1 MKANAPPPEPPTTPP
16 ETADAAPPV
25 PAVPTGP
32 KPAAWPEW
40 FAAVDVVLALVGVV
54 LAFLLASFAARH
66 SDLWLHLAGGRLIAE
81 GKLHLGSDP
90 LSFADPERPWVR
102 TSWLFDL
109 AAYLAYRADPTGVVL
124 VGVKAAAFAAAFGL
138 FALLRR
144 PGHALWPWAVLGV
157 VAALAAAPYAAL
169 RPAVASMLMLSLT
182 LALIARLR
190 WRADSWREPLI
201 LAGVF
206 ALWANLD
213 AWFFLGP
220 LALACVLVGELV
232 QRQLFGPPGA
242 GRADPADPFAPGPP
256 AKALAKALGLGVVA
270 CFLNPYL
277 LAGLAKDPGEALT
290 QLLPMELGFGL
301 PAGASKSHDLS
312 GLTLTPLSDDYAT
325 SAGLGNSVNGYSY
338 AALVVAGA
346 GALPLGFRR
355 LRATHVLLWAAFAGL
370 SLLHV
375 RLIPYFAVI
384 VAPLIAGHLNGLS
397 GRLRLGS
404 AADPKTRILLTACG
418 LGRVVC
424 VALAAALPLMT
435 YPGWL
440 HPQVAARSARN
451 RLDWSLAPEPGL
463 ERSAKLVAALRAD
476 GSIPDGLRGLNTSA
490 EFGNYLAWHA
500 PAVRVFVNGRYPL
513 HRHELP
519 DLVAARQGVGG
530 GVGGG
535 DPATAAA
542 RSSELNRV
550 VAARDAGY
558 LAVAGPTEARL
569 DTQSG
574 QRLDARA
581 ALGLASDDARW
592 VLWHLDGRLALLG
605 RVTGDPAADG
615 RARASRFDAARPAFG
630 PDLPRL
636 PEGRAT
642 PAAFAPEEPAEQ
654 FLDRPPAVPP
664 ELDDAAAYRVY
675 ADYARFRAEVE
686 YGQGVDAERSAA
698 MALLGGGRAGP
709 PRPRPPE
716 DDAFTAPVLVIRAAR
731 QAIAANP
738 SLAEPHALLA
748 EAYALPGAPVLD
760 VPLFSGLSERQ
771 LQTLTAQFRAL
782 ERVPVAGF
790 PRGGGVGP
798 DVVLEQSFAL
808 AGNFEQTGQF
818 DAAQLAYDRHVAYF
832 EALPESVRKDLASR
846 AKPGGKPEDALKAR
860 RAGMQ
865 TRQDAYGREVLRR
878 GDALKR
884 VADPLSRFGT
894 AAQTGLPLHAADLFR
909 TLSPDPAKPI
919 PPQVVITQVAL
930 ELRAGRLEAA
940 AADLAELDERVQ
952 EILRTGAN
960 DEVAYG
966 FRVLQMAAARLEGNP
981 GSPAAVQPP
990 PPGPPARPAARGAWD
1005 PTAARVPEVI
1015 TGLQALAGGTVAPV
1029 VSDQAGPSRSP
1040 LAGYLNRILQAR
1052 EALQQESYASSD
1064 RAMLMLLD
1072 GNVADARS
1080 WLLESLKPQ
1089 GVSLADLGDPERAAR
1104 AERYLR
1110 LIDRAATP
1118 RAK

>member
-1 MKANAPPPEPPTTPP
+1 MKANALPPEPTPP
-16 ETADAAPPV
+16 PADAAPPG
-25 PAVPTGP
+25 PAAP
-32 KPAAWPEW
+32 KSAAWPEW

-66 SDLWLHLAGGRLIAE
+66 SDLWLHLAGGRLISE
-81 GKLHLGSDP
+81 GKLSLGSDP
-90 LSFADPERPWVR
+90 LGFADPERPWVR

-124 VGVKAAAFAAAFGL
+124 VAAKAAAFAAAFGL

-157 VAALAAAPYAAL
+157 VAALAAAPYATL

-182 LALIARLR
+182 MVLIARLR

-220 LALACVLVGELV
+220 LALACVLVGESV
-232 QRQLFGPPGA
+232 QRQLFGPPSA
-242 GRADPADPFAPGPP
+242 NSADPADPFAPAPP
-256 AKALAKALGLGVVA
+256 VIALAKALGLGVAA
-270 CFLNPYL
+270 CLLNPFL
-277 LAGLAKDPGEALT
+277 LAGLVKDPGEALA

-301 PAGASKSHDLS
+301 PAGATESYDLV
-312 GLTLTPLSDDYAT
+312 GLTYTPLSSTYAL

-346 GALPLGFRR
+346 GSLALGFGR
-355 LRATHVLLWAAFAGL
+355 LRVGHVVLWAAFAGL

-375 RLIPYFAVI
+375 RLIPYFAV
-384 VAPLIAGHLNGLS
+384 VAAPLAAGHLNGLS

-404 AADPKTRILLTACG
+404 SADPKTRILLTACG

-424 VALAAALPLMT
+424 VALAATLPLMT

-463 ERSAKLVAALRAD
+463 ERSAKLVAALHAD
-476 GSIPDGLRGLNTSA
+476 GSIPDGSRGLNTSA

-519 DLVAARQGVGG
+519 DLVAARQGVGA
-530 GVGGG
+530 G
-535 DPATAAA
+535 DPATAAS
-542 RSSELNRV
+542 RSNELNRV
-550 VAARDAGY
+550 VAAREVTY
-558 LAVAGPTEARL
+558 LAVAGPTEPRL

-574 QRLDARA
+574 HRLDARGS
-581 ALGLASDDARW
+581 LGLASDDARW

-605 RVTGDPAADG
+605 RVSGDAAADG
-615 RARASRFDAARPAFG
+615 RVRALKFDAARLAFG

-636 PEGRAT
+636 PEAKAT
-642 PAAFAPEEPAEQ
+642 PPSFAPEEAAEQ

-675 ADYARFRAEVE
+675 ADYARFRAEFE
-686 YGQGVDAERSAA
+686 SGRRAEAEQFAA
-698 MALLGGGRAGP
+698 MAVLGAGRTTP

-716 DDAFTAPVLVIRAAR
+716 DDAFTTPVLVIRAAR
-731 QAIAANP
+731 QAAAANP
-738 SLAEPHALLA
+738 ALAEPHALLA
-748 EAYALPGAPVLD
+748 EAYALPFAPVLD

-771 LQTLTAQFRAL
+771 LQTLTAQYRAL

-798 DVVLEQSFAL
+798 DAVLEQSFAL
-808 AGNFEQTGQF
+808 AGNFEQTGQL

-832 EALPESVRKDLASR
+832 EALPEAARKAVAGA
-846 AKPGGKPEDALKAR
+846 AKPGAKPEDALKAR
-860 RAGMQ
+860 RADMQ
-865 TRQDAYGREVLRR
+865 ARQDNYGREVLRR
-878 GDALKR
+878 RDAVNR
-884 VADPLSRFGT
+884 VPDPLTRFGA
-894 AAQTGLPLHAADLFR
+894 AAQSGLPLLAADLFNAI
-909 TLSPDPAKPI
+909 PADPAKPI
-919 PPQVVITQVAL
+919 PPQVVVTKVAL
-930 ELRAGRLEAA
+930 ELRAGRLEEAA
-940 AADLAELDERVQ
+940 GDLAALDDRVQ
-952 EILRTGAN
+952 EIFRSGAN
-960 DEVAYG
+960 EDVAYG

-981 GSPAAVQPP
+981 GSPAAVRPP
-990 PPGPPARPAARGAWD
+990 PPGAPAPTAARVTWD
-1005 PTAARVPEVI
+1005 PTAARVPEVLV
-1015 TGLQALAGGTVAPV
+1015 GLQALAGGTVAPV
-1029 VSDQAGPSRSP
+1029 VSDQAGPSRAP
-1040 LAGYLNRILQAR
+1040 LVGYLNRILQAR

-1064 RAMLMLLD
+1064 RALLALLD
-1072 GNVADARS
+1072 GNVADARG
-1080 WLLESLKPQ
+1080 WLLDSLKPQ
-1089 GVSLADLGDPERAAR
+1089 GVPLAELGDAERAAR